1 MAGFDRTG
9 LMVKRI
15 AMEILKDKILKDG
28 QLIGNGIIKIDS
40 FLNHQLDVNLISEIG
55 MEFARRFKDLS
66 VDKILTIEASG
77 IAIACA
83 TAMHMGNLPVVFAKK
98 TAPTTMIDGYYVT
111 EVTSFTKRTVSKVMV
126 SRKYLSKNEKILII
140 DDFMAHGEAASGL
153 ALITEQAGAIVAGIG
168 AAVEKEFQG
177 GSAKLRA
184 KGYRVESLA
193 VITSIEDGHI
203 TFK

>member
-1 MAGFDRTG
+1 
-9 LMVKRI
+9 
-15 AMEILKDKILKDG
+15 MEILKDKIRKDG
-28 QLIGNGIIKIDS
+28 QLIGNDIIKIDS
-40 FLNHQLDVNLISEIG
+40 FLNHQLDVSLISEIG
-55 MEFARRFKDLS
+55 KEFARRFKDIS

-98 TAPTTMIDGYYVT
+98 TAPSTLIDGFYVT

-126 SRKYLSKNEKILII
+126 SKKYLSKNERILII

>member
-1 MAGFDRTG
+1 
-9 LMVKRI
+9 
-15 AMEILKDKILKDG
+15 MEVLKDKIIKDG
-28 QLIGNGIIKIDS
+28 QLIGSDIIKIDS
-40 FLNHQLDVNLISEIG
+40 FLNHQLDVGLISQIG
-55 MEFARRFKDLS
+55 MEFAGRFRDLTI
-66 VDKILTIEASG
+66 DKILTIEASG

-98 TAPTTMIDGYYVT
+98 TAPATFIDGFYTT
-111 EVTSFTKRTVSKVMV
+111 EVTSFTKRTVSKIMV
-126 SRKYLSKNEKILII
+126 SKKYLSKNERILII

-153 ALITEQAGAIVAGIG
+153 AALAEQAGAVVVGIG
-168 AAVEKEFQG
+168 AAVDKEFQG
-177 GSAKLRA
+177 GSEKLRE

>member
-1 MAGFDRTG
+1 
-9 LMVKRI
+9 
-15 AMEILKDKILKDG
+15 
-28 QLIGNGIIKIDS
+28 
-40 FLNHQLDVNLISEIG
+40 
-55 MEFARRFKDLS
+55 
-66 VDKILTIEASG
+66 
-77 IAIACA
+77 
-83 TAMHMGNLPVVFAKK
+83 MHMGNLPVVFAKK

-126 SRKYLSKNEKILII
+126 SRKYLSKNERILII

>member
-1 MAGFDRTG
+1 M
-9 LMVKRI
+9 MKRI
-15 AMEILKDKILKDG
+15 SMEILKDKIRKDG
-28 QLIGNGIIKIDS
+28 QLIGNDIIKIDS
-40 FLNHQLDVNLISEIG
+40 FLNHQLDVSLISEIG
-55 MEFARRFKDLS
+55 KEFARRFKDLS

-98 TAPTTMIDGYYVT
+98 TAPSTLIDGFYVT

-126 SRKYLSKNEKILII
+126 SKKYLSKNERILII